1 MKVNKILLA
10 LFATGMFVSCTNDA
24 VEENMSTPIGGQV
37 ETSYLNVHVNSVYES
52 GTKASDGSFAE
63 GTPEEQKVTTAHFFF
78 FNNSGGAFEVNA
90 ESLDPTDKPNV
101 NYLVRNVADNG
112 GSEDP
117 NVETLTDAVL
127 AIKNSKGEI
136 PAYLVA
142 VLNWDYDGASL
153 NLYDL
158 KTTLVEE
165 ANLQGTNGF
174 IMSNSVYANGSNVVD
189 ATPITAANITSS
201 AADAVALGKPVEVYV
216 ERVAAKVALTQ
227 SGVKYDTGVA
237 NPGASG
243 GNVYAVVQGWDI
255 NTTISHSNMVKK
267 IDSAWDNGT
276 LGFTWN
282 DEPYFRSYWAQ
293 SVPIDA
299 TVTLKK
305 NFSWNSLANAVGD
318 ADYCLENTSDV
329 TGDNTKALV
338 AVKFVDASDAPVTVA
353 KLFAD
358 MMTVDGLK
366 NTVANS
372 LAATYYYDNGGTKTT
387 ISPEHIELVVAGSAG
402 HDSYKV
408 TYKLTNAAEQL
419 KWFVKVGSTY
429 NDETAANINAK
440 LAALEKAQ
448 VWNGMGY
455 YIVDIEHLGTKNING
470 VVRNHTY
477 AINVDDING
486 LGTPVYDGDNDV
498 EEPIKPED
506 SEAFIAAQVKVLSW
520 KLVNQNVTL
529 K

>member
-1 MKVNKILLA
+1 MKANKILLA
-10 LFATGMFVSCTNDA
+10 LLAAGLFVSCTND
-24 VEENMSTPIGGQV
+24 ETEGGNNNPQVGNV
-37 ETSYLNVHVNSVYES
+37 ETSYLNVHVNSVYDP
-52 GTKASDGSFAE
+52 GTKASDGGFAE
-63 GTPEEQKVTTAHFFF
+63 GTAEEQKVTTAHFFF
-78 FNNSGGAFEVNA
+78 FNNSGGPFNVNA
-90 ESLDPTDKPNV
+90 ESLEATDKADV
-101 NYLVRNVADNG
+101 NYLVRNVTDNG
-112 GSEDP
+112 GTEDP

-127 AIKNSKGEI
+127 AIKNNKGEI

-153 NLYDL
+153 SLAGL

-174 IMSNSVYANGSNVVD
+174 IMSNSVYASGSNVVD
-189 ATPITAANITSS
+189 ATPITAANVASS

-227 SGVKYDTGVA
+227 SGEKYDTGVA
-237 NPGASG
+237 NPGTSG

-255 NTTISHSNMVKK
+255 NTTISHSNLVKT
-267 IDSAWDNGT
+267 IDTTWDNGT

-282 DEPYFRSYWAQ
+282 DEPYYRSYWAQ
-293 SVPIDA
+293 SVATDA

-305 NFSWNSLANAVGD
+305 NFTWNGLANAVGGV
-318 ADYCLENTSDV
+318 DYCLENTSDA

-338 AVKFVDASDAPVTVA
+338 AVKFVDAADAPVTVA

-358 MMTVDGLK
+358 MMTIEGLK

-372 LAATYYYDNGGTKTT
+372 LAATYYYDNAGTKTS
-387 ISPEHIELVVAGSAG
+387 IAPEHIELVAAGATG

-408 TYKLTNAAEQL
+408 TYTLTAAAEAL
-419 KWFVKVGSTY
+419 TWFVKDGSTY
-429 NDETAANINAK
+429 NAETAANINAK
-440 LAALEKAQ
+440 LATLEKAQ

-455 YIVDIEHLGTKNING
+455 YIVNIEHLGTKNING

-477 AINVDDING
+477 AINVEDIKG

-520 KLVNQNVTL
+520 KLVNQDVTL
-529 K
+529 Q

>member
-10 LFATGMFVSCTNDA
+10 LLAAGMFVSCTNDV
-24 VEENMSTPIGGQV
+24 VEENIPTPNGGEV

-52 GTKASDGSFAE
+52 GTRASDGGFAE
-63 GTPEEQKVTTAHFFF
+63 GTAEEQKVTAAHFFF
-78 FNNSGGAFEVNA
+78 FNNSGGAFNVNA
-90 ESLDPTDKPNV
+90 ESLDPTDAPNV
-101 NYLVRNVADNG
+101 NYLVRNISDNG
-112 GSEDP
+112 GSENP

-142 VLNWDYDGASL
+142 VLNWDYSGASL
-153 NLYDL
+153 SLADL

-165 ANLQGTNGF
+165 AKLQGTNGF
-174 IMSNSVYANGSNVVD
+174 IMSNSVYASGSNVVD
-189 ATPITAANITSS
+189 ATPITAANIASS
-201 AADAVALGKPVEVYV
+201 AADALALGKPVKVYV
-216 ERVAAKVALTQ
+216 ERVAAKVTLTQ
-227 SGVKYDTGVA
+227 SGAKYDTGVA

-255 NTTISHSNMVKK
+255 NTTISHSNMVKT
-267 IDSAWDNGT
+267 IDTSWDNGT

-282 DEPYFRSYWAQ
+282 DEPYYRSYWAQ
-293 SVPIDA
+293 SVEA
-299 TVTLKK
+299 TGSVIMKK
-305 NFSWNSLANAVGD
+305 NFSWNSLSNTVDA

-338 AVKFVDASDAPVTVA
+338 AVKFVDGNDNPVDVV

-358 MMTVDGLK
+358 MMTIDGLK
-366 NTVANS
+366 NSIANS
-372 LAATYYYDNGGTKTT
+372 LAATYYYDDAGTKTS
-387 ISPEHIELVVAGSAG
+387 IAPEHIELVAAGTVG

-408 TYKLTNAAEQL
+408 TYKLTTAAEAL
-419 KWFVKVGSTY
+419 TWTIKNGATY
-429 NDETAANINAK
+429 DPETTANINAK
-440 LAALEKAQ
+440 LATLEKAQ

-477 AINVDDING
+477 AINVEDIKG

-506 SEAFIAAQVKVLSW
+506 SEAFIAAQINVLSW

-529 K
+529 Q